1 MLANAIIV
9 CIKIYYHDLENL
21 VTCAAIAKDL
31 SGYWNELLSESG
43 TLENTVVEIDGN
55 NL

>member
-9 CIKIYYHDLENL
+9 CIKICYHDLENL
-21 VTCAAIAKDL
+21 VTCAAIA
-31 SGYWNELLSESG
+31 SGCWNELLSESG
-43 TLENTVVEIDGN
+43 TLENTVVEVDGN